1 MLFYTKIGGIMSRKQ
16 YRVICC
22 KEPFKDDIIV
32 DIAPAG
38 GVTHEMI
45 LASRKKQNDKLENYA
60 GSIYLMD
67 IDGKD
72 FEITFGSFKFPSSNN
87 NPNAKKTE
95 LYRYYERLY
104 DKLSPLILETYKKMK
119 EAGKEATLEVS
130 LKDYFSQEQLK
141 NEVNNLKSE
150 ELKEYAERR
159 LKIEQYKKATLER
172 KAKENSAHKPEVL
185 LAWKQALRRGD

>member
-1 MLFYTKIGGIMSRKQ
+1 MSRKQ
-16 YRVICC
+16 YRVLCS
-22 KEPFKDDIIV
+22 KEPFKDNIVV

-67 IDGKD
+67 IDGKE
-72 FEITFGSFKFPSSNN
+72 FEITFGSFKFPAANN
-87 NPNAKKTE
+87 NPNAKRSE
-95 LYRYYERLY
+95 LYRYYEKLY
-104 DKLSPLILETYKKMK
+104 NRLSPLILETYKKMK

-130 LKDYFSQEQLK
+130 LKDYFAQEQLK
-141 NEVNNLKSE
+141 NEVTNPKNE

-172 KAKENSAHKPEVL
+172 KAKENLAHKPEVL
-185 LAWKQALRRGD
+185 LAWKQALQRGD